1 MFCLTS
7 LQEVADKAGL
17 FFEAD
22 CTRKVL
28 KSLLCAVSLAG
39 AAQAQDLPLWE
50 VGGGATFLRVPDYRG
65 SEEVRNYVLPVPWLV
80 YRGEVFRADRDGARA
95 RLFDSERVKVNLSV
109 SGSVPVESD
118 RNRARE
124 GMEDLSPLF
133 ELGPV
138 VNVHLW
144 RTDDRRAALDL
155 RLPVRA
161 AFTFRDGV
169 RSVGYVFGPLINLD
183 LRWPSATAPDRWNL
197 GLLVEVPFSDR
208 RLNGYFYDVP
218 AANAT
223 ATRPDYR
230 ASGGYGGWQALA
242 ALSHRRDR
250 WWFGAFIKYDNV
262 SGAVFAD
269 SPLVTQ
275 RRQVS
280 GGFAVT
286 YVFAQSSTLVPPRQD
301 EY

>member
-1 MFCLTS
+1 MPT
-7 LQEVADKAGL
+7 KACKGAL
-17 FFEAD
+17 RA
-22 CTRKVL
+22 V
-28 KSLLCAVSLAG
+28 LCALLAS
-39 AAQAQDLPLWE
+39 ASSASIAQQQDLPLWE
-50 VGGGATFLRVPDYRG
+50 VGGGAAFLRVPDYRG
-65 SEEVRNYVLPVPWLV
+65 SEDVRNYLLPVPWFV
-80 YRGEVFRADRDGARA
+80 YRGEIFRADRDGVRA
-95 RLFDSERVKVNLSV
+95 RLFDSERVKLHVSV
-109 SGSVPVESD
+109 SGSVPVDSD

-161 AFTFRDGV
+161 AFTFRHGV
-169 RSVGYVFGPLINLD
+169 RNVGYVFGPLINLD

-223 ATRPDYR
+223 ATRPEYR
-230 ASGGYGGWQALA
+230 AGAGYGGWQALA

-280 GGFAVT
+280 GGIAVS
-286 YVFAQSSTLVPPRQD
+286 YVFARSSTLVPARED
-301 EY
+301 Y

>member
-1 MFCLTS
+1 M
-7 LQEVADKAGL
+7 
-17 FFEAD
+17 
-22 CTRKVL
+22 
-28 KSLLCAVSLAG
+28 LCALLSG
-39 AAQAQDLPLWE
+39 AASLSIAQEKDLPLWE

-65 SEEVRNYVLPVPWLV
+65 SEDVRNYVLPIPWFV
-80 YRGEVFRADRDGARA
+80 YRGEIFRADRDGARA
-95 RLFDSERVKVNLSV
+95 RLFDSERVKVHLSV
-109 SGSVPVESD
+109 SGSVPVDSD

-169 RSVGYVFGPLINLD
+169 RNVGYVFGPLINLD

-223 ATRPDYR
+223 RNAPRISCQR
-230 ASGGYGGWQALA
+230 GVWWLA
-242 ALSHRRDR
+242 
-250 WWFGAFIKYDNV
+250 GAG
-262 SGAVFAD
+262 SAVAPKR
-269 SPLVTQ
+269 PLVVWCLHQVRQ
-275 RRQVS
+275 R
-280 GGFAVT
+280 
-286 YVFAQSSTLVPPRQD
+286 
-301 EY
+301 